1 MQTKLQLELLGSLK
15 RTRLNSQGF
24 SLMELL
30 IVVAIVGLL
39 SAISLPRYLQA
50 RAAVRAGN
58 EIGEQL
64 GLAKEC
70 ASWVLSGGIGV
81 RPQKE
86 FRETLPRCFTEKTS
100 YFDGSWGDVGPV
112 SRGLRCLQSTNFGGT
127 DFTISVS
134 TTGEMSCTVSGAR
147 F

>member
-30 IVVAIVGLL
+30 IVVAIVGVL

-50 RAAVRAGN
+50 ERAVRAGN

-81 RPQKE
+81 RPQKVAE
-86 FRETLPRCFTEKTS
+86 KTLRCFTETTS
-100 YFDGSWGDVGPV
+100 YYDGSWGDLGPV

-134 TTGEMSCTVSGAR
+134 TTGEMRCTVSGPR